1 MPFIYNCMKRRF
13 TVERSLLNLEKN
25 GLNSGGDGGGF

>member
-1 MPFIYNCMKRRF
+1 MPFVYICMKRQF
-13 TVERSLLNLEKN
+13 AVDGSLLNLEKK